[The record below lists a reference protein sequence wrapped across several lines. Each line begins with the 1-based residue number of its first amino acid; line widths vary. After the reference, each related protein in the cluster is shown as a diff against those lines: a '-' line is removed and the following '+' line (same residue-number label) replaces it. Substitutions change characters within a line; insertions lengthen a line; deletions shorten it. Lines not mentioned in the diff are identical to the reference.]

1 MGGRAHEVYP
11 LIAKMGTTCGIISR
25 VIDEATRRWGLAE
38 RAAPSLLEGEGRSAS
53 LNRYIVEICRRSGNL
68 PTPRAMQEKGK
79 QRRREDAASC
89 YRTLRYR
96 GEEEKAA

>member
-1 MGGRAHEVYP
+1 MDERTIGRMHESTAGVLAYRHTGRRSESETDDDRNRP
-11 LIAKMGTTCGIISR
+11 L
-25 VIDEATRRWGLAE
+25 
-38 RAAPSLLEGEGRSAS
+38 
-53 LNRYIVEICRRSGNL
+53 VESDRRSGNL
-68 PTPRAMQEKGK
+68 PTPRALQEGK